1 MVGDKK
7 GGTEVQSGEAD
18 RETKSKWVRTNGR
31 QCEQVVESV
40 NRWVTERRGW

>member
-18 RETKSKWVRTNGR
+18 RETKSKWGENEWTTV
-31 QCEQVVESV
+31 
-40 NRWVTERRGW
+40 